1 MNFTMSLSHLTGTR
15 KHLASQL
22 AFFDEQHP
30 IFLDTYFQEYGKER
44 QQIDKLLRDYIR
56 QLESILLSDD
66 QAFAESLERIALI
79 GSSVTVKYLDDGDEE
94 EYTLVYPTEAD
105 PDRNRISFFSP
116 IGIHLLMASV
126 GEEKVIDSPSSR
138 YPIRIERVRFAYIGE
153 FTRYSA

>member
-1 MNFTMSLSHLTGTR
+1 
-15 KHLASQL
+15 
-22 AFFDEQHP
+22 
-30 IFLDTYFQEYGKER
+30 
-44 QQIDKLLRDYIR
+44 
-56 QLESILLSDD
+56 LSDD